1 MKENQLDYLKQ
12 LFPIT
17 KKSNFQAENIM
28 NWELQG
34 TLQIVHWVLLIL
46 SKLNL
51 LSLRIIPI

>member
-12 LFPIT
+12 VFPIT

-28 NWELQG
+28 NWELQD

-46 SKLNL
+46 SKLNF